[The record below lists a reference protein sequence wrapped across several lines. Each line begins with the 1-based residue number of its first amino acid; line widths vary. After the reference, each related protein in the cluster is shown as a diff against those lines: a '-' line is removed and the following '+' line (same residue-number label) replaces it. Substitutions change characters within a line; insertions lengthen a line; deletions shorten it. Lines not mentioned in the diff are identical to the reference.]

1 MAVLGRRTDMD
12 ILVTDV
18 NLRGDKR
25 APRDFRFGPPSGPVQ
40 PEFDSL
46 RLTLSR
52 HQHRNRN
59 APRLQP
65 RRDRSGNV
73 TLRDLVAVRN
83 VNLIRG

>member
-46 RLTLSR
+46 RLTLSGLTSSCLSPGCAKKIR
-52 HQHRNRN
+52 PLLSPSN
-59 APRLQP
+59 APSDSR
-65 RRDRSGNV
+65 
-73 TLRDLVAVRN
+73 
-83 VNLIRG
+83 